1 MQIRKYI
8 SGSLV
13 IGLWLCLM
21 NTPVYSAETS
31 NPLSGS
37 NAPVSNTVTFD
48 FKNTDI
54 KDVLRAIAASKGIN
68 IVTEPDVQGNVT
80 IHLKEVPLEVGL
92 KTLLESNGFTYKKEE
107 NIYKVFKAKESK
119 LYTISYANGL
129 LNLDIR
135 GADVREVLIEIA
147 RQSGV
152 NIVADKSVEGKVNI
166 NIDKVPFDM
175 GLRTFLNANG
185 FNITKTGGIYQVSA
199 LEKGKSLTLNVNEG
213 LLSIDVQSAELSEII
228 RQIATQSGL
237 NLIIFGSVR
246 EPINVRFNQVLLD
259 EALRMI
265 FAGTKYAY
273 KREGNILMVGQ
284 SSLNSPSATILSSQ
298 KYIPLKYLKTGE
310 ILSLLP
316 VTIPASNIKVLQNQN
331 AIVAIGTET
340 QIKDIEEYIEIID
353 QAPQQ
358 VMIEVLVVEYTD
370 SKAIDFGL
378 SGSYQNKRFK
388 GALGA
393 TGALGGDINL
403 KGVGMFPEDFSVSLK
418 AQVSKGKAKVRA
430 NPQIATING
439 KEASINV
446 GWVGYYEITSGT
458 QDNPI
463 TSLQSIQA
471 GIVMRIVPWAN
482 SLGEITTELHQEVSG
497 AVPGAQ
503 GLPEVTKRT
512 VDTTIRVYDGETIVI
527 GGLIQSEDQ
536 KNSKRIPLLGDIPI
550 VGWLFG
556 DTSTSKR
563 KSELVT
569 YITPHILPARILPS
583 PEEGR

>member
-1 MQIRKYI
+1 
-8 SGSLV
+8 
-13 IGLWLCLM
+13 M
-21 NTPVYSAETS
+21 NTLVYSEAEPA
-31 NPLSGS
+31 NPLSGA

-68 IVTEPDVQGNVT
+68 IVTEPEVKGNVT

-92 KTLLESNGFTYKKEE
+92 KTLLESNGFTYKIEN
-107 NIYKVFKAKESK
+107 NIYKVFKSKESK

-152 NIVADKSVEGKVNI
+152 NIVADKSVSGKVNI
-166 NIDKVPFDM
+166 HIDNVPFDT

-185 FNITKTGGIYQVSA
+185 FNTTKTGGIYQVSA

-213 LLSIDVQSAELSEII
+213 LLSIDVQKADLSEII

-259 EALRMI
+259 EALRII
-265 FAGTKYAY
+265 FSGTKYAY

-284 SSLNSPSATILSSQ
+284 SSLNSPAATILSSQ
-298 KYIPLKYLKTGE
+298 KYIPLKYLKTSE
-310 ILSLLP
+310 IFSLLP
-316 VTIPASNIKVLQNQN
+316 VTIPASNIKALKNQN
-331 AIVAIGTET
+331 AIVAIGTEEK
-340 QIKDIEEYIEIID
+340 IREIEKYINIID

-370 SKAIDFGL
+370 SKAVDFGL
-378 SGSYQNKRFK
+378 SGSYQYKRFQ
-388 GALGA
+388 GALSAAGKLGA
-393 TGALGGDINL
+393 DFNL
-403 KGVGMFPEDFSVSLK
+403 KAVGMLPEDFSISLQ

-512 VDTTIRVYDGETIVI
+512 VDTTIRVRDGETIII
-527 GGLIQSEDQ
+527 GGLIQSEEQ
-536 KNSKRIPLLGDIPI
+536 KNSKRIPLLGDIPF

-556 DTSTSKR
+556 DTSTTKR

-569 YITPHILPARILPS
+569 YITPHILPYKSKLAPI
-583 PEEGR
+583 EDE

>member
-1 MQIRKYI
+1 MRTYNIKIAIKTAVLLLLAGVMVQLTQALPENNKK
-8 SGSLV
+8 
-13 IGLWLCLM
+13 
-21 NTPVYSAETS
+21 
-31 NPLSGS
+31 LST
-37 NAPVSNTVTFD
+37 ANTVTFD

-68 IVTEPDVQGNVT
+68 IVTEPEVKGNVT

-92 KTLLESNGFTYKKEE
+92 KTLLESNGFTYKIEN
-107 NIYKVFKAKESK
+107 NIYKVFKSKESK

-152 NIVADKSVEGKVNI
+152 NIVADKSVSGKVNI
-166 NIDKVPFDM
+166 HIDNIPFDT

-185 FNITKTGGIYQVSA
+185 FNTTKTGGIYQVSA

-213 LLSIDVQSAELSEII
+213 LLSIDVQKADLSEII

-259 EALRMI
+259 EALRII
-265 FAGTKYAY
+265 FSGTKYAY

-284 SSLNSPSATILSSQ
+284 SSLNSPAATILSSQ
-298 KYIPLKYLKTGE
+298 KYIPLKYLKTSE
-310 ILSLLP
+310 IFSLLP
-316 VTIPASNIKVLQNQN
+316 VTIPASNIKVLKNQN
-331 AIVAIGTET
+331 AIVAIGTEEK
-340 QIKDIEEYIEIID
+340 IREIEKYINIID

-358 VMIEVLVVEYTD
+358 IMIEVLVVEYTD
-370 SKAIDFGL
+370 SKAVDFGL
-378 SGSYQNKRFK
+378 SGSYQYKRFQ
-388 GALGA
+388 GALSAAGKLGA
-393 TGALGGDINL
+393 DFNL
-403 KGVGMFPEDFSVSLK
+403 KAVGMLPEDFSISLQ

-512 VDTTIRVYDGETIVI
+512 VDTTIRVRDGETIII
-527 GGLIQSEDQ
+527 GGLIQSEEQ
-536 KNSKRIPLLGDIPI
+536 KNSKRIPLLGDIPF

-556 DTSTSKR
+556 DTSTTKR

-569 YITPHILPARILPS
+569 YITPHILPYKSKLAPI
-583 PEEGR
+583 EDE